1 MALQIEILEPLE
13 QPHNQPIDGSLHE
26 GFDKYQTYILSHD
39 WSVTLEIDGILYRFI
54 VKEGYIYDG
63 ASVPRLGWSMSRIR
77 PDGLI
82 RAAATLH
89 DPLYQFQGNLNNE
102 WITCEVFSHKTGRW
116 TKCDRVWTRKESD
129 QIFRALLIWADY
141 HDRKVW
147 VIYTAVKWGGRKAWR
162 ELG

>member
-13 QPHNQPIDGSLHE
+13 QPHNQPIDGDLYE

-39 WSVTLEIDGILYRFI
+39 WPVSMEIDGVPYEFI
-54 VKEGYIYDG
+54 VKKGYIYDG
-63 ASVPRLGWSMSRIR
+63 ASVPRAGWSASRIR

-89 DPLYQFQGNLNNE
+89 DPIYETKGNLDLIEFIECFVYDGAE
-102 WITCEVFSHKTGRW
+102 WVKSDRIW
-116 TKCDRVWTRKESD
+116 TKKEAD
-129 QIFRALLIWADY
+129 QIFRALLIWAGY
-141 HDRKVW
+141 SKRKVW
-147 VIYTAVKWGGRKAWR
+147 VIYTAVKWGGRRAWR